1 MKTFLYLIVAA
12 LGLAVTVPTAD
23 EFSALQSRVETL
35 EARVSKLEA
44 PPAPAPVVASLDRL
58 VKVGQFAL
66 QDNAAYTAGDDKLGF
81 SAGLIAFDE
90 EGTLW
95 CIARSG
101 KKFAP
106 FKVPD
111 DLKSDSVQAG
121 PWQDFTGGVAFP
133 NFDSSIRGVAR
144 HNGQWV
150 MTVAPYY
157 NGTNV
162 PWIMAG
168 GKMLQGSVHQRKAAG
183 YLTSHDGKLYSGLAG
198 IPISQDCSKGP
209 VAFEWDVGP
218 EPIQC
223 AEKLYYTTPH
233 PEWYQGVAD
242 VDEIRGLCCGTNYK
256 LFFGRRPVG
265 EVWYGDGSNHPTLPG
280 VSDQCSPYQ
289 GFHAQGYTSA
299 AWLYDANWK
308 YIGFARLDALL
319 GLPGPCSR
327 VHCAVQH
334 GNRIYVVTKSAD
346 FEPRP
351 VVHVL
356 EFRL

>member
-23 EFSALQSRVETL
+23 EFSALQTRVETL
-35 EARVSKLEA
+35 EARVAKLEA
-44 PPAPAPVVASLDRL
+44 PPAPVAASLDRL
-58 VKVGQFAL
+58 VKVGSFAL
-66 QDNAAYTAGDDKLGF
+66 QDDPAHTVGDDKLGF

-90 EGTLW
+90 SGTLW

-106 FKVPD
+106 FKVPA
-111 DLKSDSVQAG
+111 DLASPSVQAG

-133 NFDSSIRGVAR
+133 NFDSSIRGVVR

-162 PWIMAG
+162 PWILAG

-183 YLTSHDGKLYSGLAG
+183 YLTSYGGKLYSGLAG
-198 IPISQDCSKGP
+198 IPISQECSKGP
-209 VAFEWDVGP
+209 PAFEWDLGP

-223 AEKLYYTTPH
+223 IEKLYYTTPH

-242 VDEIRGLCCGTNYK
+242 VDEIRGLCCGDNYR
-256 LFFGRRPVG
+256 LFFGKRPVG
-265 EVWYGDGSNHPTLPG
+265 KVWYGDGSKHPTLAG
-280 VSDQCSPYQ
+280 VVDPCSPYQ
-289 GFHAQGYTSA
+289 GFHSEGSTSA
-299 AWLYDANWK
+299 AWLYDQDWK
-308 YIGFARLDALL
+308 YIGFARLDTLL
-319 GLPGPCSR
+319 GLTGSCNR
-327 VHCAVQH
+327 ILCAVQQ
-334 GNRIYVVTKSAD
+334 GGRMYVVTKGTGL
-346 FEPRP
+346 EPKP
-351 VVHVL
+351 WIHVL
-356 EFRL
+356 EMR